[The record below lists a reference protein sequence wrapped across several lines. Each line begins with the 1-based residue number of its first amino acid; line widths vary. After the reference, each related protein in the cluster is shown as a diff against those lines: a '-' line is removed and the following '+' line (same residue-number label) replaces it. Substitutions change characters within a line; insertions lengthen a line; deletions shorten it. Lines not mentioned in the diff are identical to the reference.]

1 MKKIMILITSLLL
14 APVLVAQKPIKPWD
28 QWNAKEALKIMNDSN
43 WAQTQ
48 KEYLSAGKLVQ
59 GAGKLDRSTS
69 DVDFHIRFYT
79 AKPVRQAIARSM
91 LLALTKPDPEREQ
104 MLQEFIG
111 QKFENDII
119 VSVTFDSTE
128 ERLNA
133 PLQQEFARM
142 QFPLLQKDTYLE
154 TKSKKVYI
162 TKYIPPSNNGLG
174 AAFYFPRLDNGQPYV
189 VPEIGDVRF
198 YSDLPVI
205 GIILDK
211 RFKISNFM
219 YDGRLEF

>member
-1 MKKIMILITSLLL
+1 MKKTMILVISLLL
-14 APVLVAQKPIKPWD
+14 VQVMAAQKPMKPWD

-48 KEYLSAGKLVQ
+48 KEYLAASKLVK
-59 GAGKLDRSTS
+59 GYGNLDRSTT

-79 AKPVRQAIARSM
+79 AKPVRQAIARTM
-91 LLALTKPDPEREQ
+91 LLELAKPDPEREQ
-104 MLQEFIG
+104 MLQQFIA
-111 QKFENDII
+111 QNFENDII
-119 VSVTFDSTE
+119 VAVTFDSTE

-133 PLQQEFARM
+133 SLEQEFARM

-154 TKSKKVYI
+154 TKAKKVYI

-174 AAFYFPRLDNGQPYV
+174 AAFYFPRLDKGQPYV
-189 VPEIGDVRF
+189 IPEIGDVRF
-198 YSDLPVI
+198 YADLPVL

-219 YDGRLEF
+219 YQGKLEF

>member
-1 MKKIMILITSLLL
+1 MKKIIILVIGLLL
-14 APVLVAQKPIKPWD
+14 APVLAAQKPMKPWD

-48 KEYLSAGKLVQ
+48 KEYLSATQLAKSYGN
-59 GAGKLDRSTS
+59 LDRSTS

-79 AKPVRQAIARSM
+79 AKPVRQAIARTM
-91 LLALTKPDPEREQ
+91 LLGLAKPDPEQEQ
-104 MLQEFIG
+104 MLQLFIA

-119 VSVTFDSTE
+119 VAVTFDSTE

-142 QFPLLQKDTYLE
+142 EFPLLQKDTYLE
-154 TKSKKVYI
+154 TKTKKVYI
-162 TKYIPPSNNGLG
+162 KKYVPPSNNGLG

-198 YSDLPVI
+198 YANLPVI

-219 YDGRLEF
+219 YGGNLEF

>member
-1 MKKIMILITSLLL
+1 MKKIMILLIILLL
-14 APVLVAQKPIKPWD
+14 VPVLVAQKPMKPWD

-48 KEYLSAGKLVQ
+48 KEYMSARKLIPE
-59 GAGKLDRSTS
+59 GPLDRSTT
-69 DVDFHIRFYT
+69 DVDFNIRFYS

-91 LLALTKPDPEREQ
+91 LLKLKDPNAQMNE
-104 MLQEFIG
+104 MLQQFMA
-111 QKFENDII
+111 QNFPDDII
-119 VSVTFDSTE
+119 VAVTFNSTE

-133 PLQQEFARM
+133 PLEQEFARM
-142 QFPLLQKDTYLE
+142 QFPVLQKDTYLE
-154 TKSKKVYI
+154 TKSRRVYL
-162 TKYIPPSNNGLG
+162 TKYVPPSNNGLG
-174 AAFYFPRLDNGQPYV
+174 AAFYFPRLDKGQPYV

-198 YSDLPVI
+198 YANLPGL

-219 YDGRLEF
+219 YDGKLEF